1 MAPTTNKEQA
11 MKTTT
16 AQMTILYT
24 EEIPT
29 ISHNHHDKPRRFPII
44 VKDGL
49 WTAFV
54 LSGPKG
60 RRDTFGRLESIQRA
74 TFNDLEVAL
83 FADHGM
89 TLITSSLRT
98 KIRLMISS
106 SAIPRTTSSPSS
118 TSSSISHAAPRLLG
132 GGGLFVAFI

>member
-11 MKTTT
+11 MTTTT

-89 TLITSSLRT
+89 IVGKVDHHAHNFVIENENQADDLKLRHPAHY
-98 KIRLMISS
+98 KLSEFY
-106 SAIPRTTSSPSS
+106 
-118 TSSSISHAAPRLLG
+118 LN
-132 GGGLFVAFI
+132 